1 MGKKVDDVYASVTA
15 RVIRDLEEGTATW
28 HKPWKAGG
36 GFAGVPLR
44 ATGEPYKGINT
55 LLLWGAAED
64 AGYSA
69 PHWLTFNQARKEG
82 GNVRKG
88 ERASYVFFAKPIR
101 KPGAEPAED
110 SAEEQRI
117 YMRRAYAVFN
127 SQQCDGLPDK
137 YAVQDAQPVEAEPR
151 NAHCEAWFDRL
162 GADVRHGGDRAYYSL
177 SLDHI
182 QMPPFAAFEN
192 AERYYSVRAHES
204 THWTGAAKRVGRE
217 FGGRGSAQYARE
229 ELIAEIGAAFLCA
242 ALGLSA
248 EPRPDHAA
256 YIAHWLSALREDNR
270 AIVVAATAARRAV
283 DYMASLAGEPAIQAE
298 EELAA

>member
-1 MGKKVDDVYASVTA
+1 MGKKVDDVYASVTR
-15 RVIRDLEEGTATW
+15 RVIADLEEGKATW
-28 HKPWKAGG
+28 HKPWSAG

-64 AGYSA
+64 AGYTA

-82 GNVRKG
+82 GSVRKG
-88 ERASYVFFAKPIR
+88 ERASYVFFAKPITR
-101 KPGAEPAED
+101 PGEGED
-110 SAEEQRI
+110 AEEQRI

-204 THWTGAAKRVGRE
+204 THWTGAEGRMGRE
-217 FGGRGSAQYARE
+217 YGGRGSEQYAKE
-229 ELIAEIGAAFLCA
+229 ELIAELGAAFLCA
-242 ALGLSA
+242 SLGLSS
-248 EPRPDHAA
+248 EPRADHSA
-256 YIAHWLSALREDNR
+256 YIAHWLTALREDNR

-283 DYMASLAGEPAIQAE
+283 DYMASLAGEPGIESIEEQA
-298 EELAA
+298 A